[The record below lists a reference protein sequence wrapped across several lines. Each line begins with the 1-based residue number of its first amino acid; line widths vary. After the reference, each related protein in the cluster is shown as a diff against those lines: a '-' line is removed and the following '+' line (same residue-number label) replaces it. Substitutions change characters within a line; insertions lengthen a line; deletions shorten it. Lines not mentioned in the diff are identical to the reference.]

1 MARASAIVRR
11 LTPSRMD
18 DLGSVLKGSWGRDC
32 WCMHPRL
39 TAAGDRALPG
49 SGTKAARRK
58 TAMTGLAR
66 RRRAPGL
73 LAYLDGEPVG
83 WVAIAP
89 RPELVRIE
97 QSRAMP
103 RVDDVPVWVI
113 PCITVRPTARGQG
126 LGVALI
132 RAAVDYATSQGAI
145 AVEAYPRASNA
156 RIDDDLAFFGTERL
170 VSRAGF
176 RVIAKPRRGLPSTW
190 TPRVTM
196 RVDCAKKIPGRS
208 RAKSRLS

>member
-1 MARASAIVRR
+1 MARTTVRR

-18 DLGSVLKGSWGRDC
+18 DLGAVLRGSWGRGC

-39 TAAGDRALPG
+39 TAAGERALPG
-49 SGTKAARRK
+49 AGSPEARRK
-58 TAMTGLAR
+58 AAMTGLAR
-66 RRRAPGL
+66 LRRAPGL
-73 LAYLDGEPVG
+73 LGYVDGEPVG

-97 QSRAMP
+97 RSRATP

-113 PCITVRPTARGQG
+113 PCITVRPQARGQG
-126 LGVALI
+126 IAVDLI
-132 RAAVDYATSQGAI
+132 RAAVQYAGSQGAI
-145 AVEAYPRASNA
+145 AVEAYPRASNE

-170 VSRAGF
+170 FRRAGF
-176 RVIAKPRRGLPSTW
+176 RVIARPRRGLPASW

-196 RVDCAKKIPGRS
+196 RVECGSRS
-208 RAKSRLS
+208 SVGTSGEARPR

>member
-1 MARASAIVRR
+1 MAGTIVRR

-18 DLGSVLKGSWGRDC
+18 DLGEVLRGSWGRDC

-39 TAAGDRALPG
+39 TAAAERALPG
-49 SGTKAARRK
+49 PGSQSARRR
-58 TAMTGLAR
+58 TAMTALAR
-66 RRRAPGL
+66 RRCAPGL

-97 QSRAMP
+97 RSRATP

-113 PCITVRPTARGQG
+113 PCITVRPRARGQG
-126 LGVALI
+126 LAVALI
-132 RAAVDYATSQGAI
+132 RAAVSHAAEHGAV
-145 AVEAYPRASNA
+145 AVEAYPRAASA

-170 VSRAGF
+170 FRRAGF
-176 RVIAKPRRGLPSTW
+176 RVIARSRRDLPASW
-190 TPRVTM
+190 VPRVTM
-196 RVDCAKKIPGRS
+196 RVDCG
-208 RAKSRLS
+208 